1 MLIVTGS
8 YNGQDSLGDECL
20 LKAVVFRIQKILPSS
35 QILVQLHDVN
45 TPFIGSFA
53 TDFKVEIS
61 NGLQTPLWRAEHL
74 MRRLKMP
81 KSFINWARWHVVRL
95 FSMLNFLETRRIEAN
110 LCAAEAF
117 FVYGGT
123 QFSGQWY
130 SLNAPALLASA
141 KLTHNAGGK
150 VIFGPQQYGPLQTH
164 ERAELRHFLLKFVDY
179 WVTRNELDIDLLVD
193 GEADR
198 DQRLV
203 YDEVFSATELYPSSR
218 GQAPEYFL
226 VNLRSMTFDTNDE
239 ISKADFK
246 RIALL
251 IDELIQ
257 EYQLPAVFF
266 GVSDSTFC
274 DDASVLDT
282 LKAHLTDPTKISS
295 VGRVKDEYELFE
307 LAHKAKFALSMSFHG
322 CILSGIAGCP
332 FVPVTEGKY
341 YDHKYVDFD
350 KYTGGQ
356 GVPIVSLSTLDVK
369 ETLDQIGA
377 YVSKFD
383 IAQVEQIRLKA
394 SVTLDDFYQ
403 IALPKVQQ

>member
-20 LKAVVFRIQKILPSS
+20 LKAVVFRIRKFLPSS
-35 QILVQLHDVN
+35 QILVQLHDLN
-45 TPFIGSFA
+45 APFIGSFA

-61 NGLQTPLWRAEHL
+61 TGLQTPLWRVEHL

-81 KSFINWARWHVVRL
+81 DGFIKWARLHVVRL
-95 FSMLNFLETRRIEAN
+95 FAKLNYFQTQQIKAN
-110 LCAAEAF
+110 LRATEAF

-130 SLNAPALLASA
+130 SLNAPALLESA
-141 KLTHNAGGK
+141 QLTHNAGGK
-150 VIFGPQQYGPLQTH
+150 VIFGPQQYGPLKAH
-164 ERAELRHFLLKFVDY
+164 ERAELKRFLLKSVDY
-179 WVTRNELDIDLLVD
+179 WVTRNELDIDLLAD
-193 GEADR
+193 TEADR

-239 ISKADFK
+239 INKADFK

-307 LAHKAKFALSMSFHG
+307 LAHKAQFALSMSFHG

-332 FVPVTEGKY
+332 FIPVTEGKY
-341 YDHKYVDFD
+341 YDHKYVDFN
-350 KYTGGQ
+350 KYTGNQ
-356 GVPIVSLSTLDVK
+356 GVPVVSLSNLQVEKTREQIKRYVSQFDISVVEATRQK
-369 ETLDQIGA
+369 ASGMLDQF
-377 YVSKFD
+377 Y
-383 IAQVEQIRLKA
+383 IR
-394 SVTLDDFYQ
+394 S
-403 IALPKVQQ
+403 LPKVT

>member
-1 MLIVTGS
+1 MIIVTGS

-20 LKAVVFRIQKILPSS
+20 LKAVVFRIRKFLPSS
-35 QILVQLHDVN
+35 QILVQLHDLN

-61 NGLQTPLWRAEHL
+61 TGLQTPLWRAEHL

-81 KSFINWARWHVVRL
+81 DGFIKWARLRVVRL
-95 FSMLNFLETRRIEAN
+95 FAKLNYFQTRQIKAHLR
-110 LCAAEAF
+110 AAEAF

-141 KLTHNAGGK
+141 QLTHNAGGK
-150 VIFGPQQYGPLQTH
+150 VIFGPQQYGPLKTH
-164 ERAELRHFLLKFVDY
+164 ERAELKRFLAKSVDS
-179 WVTRNELDIDLLVD
+179 WVTRNELDIGLLAD
-193 GEADR
+193 READR
-198 DQRLV
+198 NDRLV

-239 ISKADFK
+239 INRADFK

-257 EYQLPAVFF
+257 EYELPAVFF

-295 VGRVKDEYELFE
+295 VGRVKDEFELFE
-307 LAHKAKFALSMSFHG
+307 LAHKAKFTLSMSFHG
-322 CILSGIAGCP
+322 CILSGIAGCA

-350 KYTGGQ
+350 KYTGNQ

-369 ETLDQIGA
+369 ETRAQIA
-377 YVSKFD
+377 TYVSKFD
-383 IAQVEQIRLKA
+383 IGQVEQTRLKA
-394 SVTLDDFYQ
+394 SGILDSFYSS
-403 IALPKVQQ
+403 ALPRGS